1 MKVSIRTNHYENT
14 DMPNLKGFATL
25 TFDDKYVLESVKI
38 LENKEKGEL
47 FVALPTIKVNPDKND
62 GNEYKE
68 FFHPITER
76 GRKGMNDAILK
87 QFNDASLAN
96 NTTKEY
102 DIGDKMSFRPS
113 ATEKNFFDYTK
124 DNIVGIGSV
133 KFGNDY
139 VLENVQIKTK
149 NDGNGVYI
157 DTPNR
162 KKGDDFVPYFH
173 PITTEAA
180 ADLKEVCVNA
190 FESYKAEK
198 EKSYDWGEGVVV
210 ERTENNAAAAEKTA
224 TTPAMDNMMSDFE
237 DIDASEFEDL
247 DLTAS
252 NGLSR

>member
-1 MKVSIRTNHYENT
+1 MKVSIRTNHYENA

-38 LENKEKGEL
+38 LENKDKEL

-76 GRKGMNDAILK
+76 GRKGMNDAILR

-102 DIGDKMSFRPS
+102 DIGDKMNFRPS
-113 ATEKNFFDYTK
+113 ASEKNFFDYTK

-133 KFGNDY
+133 KFGNDF
-139 VLENVQIKTK
+139 VCENVQVKTK
-149 NDGNGVYI
+149 KDGNDVYI

-162 KKGDDFVPYFH
+162 RKGEDFVPYFH
-173 PITTEAA
+173 PITAEASKEF
-180 ADLKEVCVNA
+180 KEVCVNA
-190 FESYKAEK
+190 LDSYKMEK
-198 EKSYDWGEGVVV
+198 EKGFDWGEGVVV
-210 ERTENNAAAAEKTA
+210 ERTNNKLASAEKYTA
-224 TTPAMDNMMSDFE
+224 TPSMDNMMSDFE
-237 DIDASEFEDL
+237 DIDESEFEDL

-252 NGLSR
+252 SDLSR